1 MNKKTYIEPN
11 IEVVNIAIQQV
22 VLAGSDPSLSKES
35 VKSGTTILSSEYA
48 GDDSN
53 EDW

>member
-11 IEVVNIAIQQV
+11 IEVVNIATQQV
-22 VLAGSDPSLSKES
+22 LAASDPSLSSES
-35 VKSGTTILSSEYA
+35 VTEKTTILSSEFA

>member
-11 IEVVNIAIQQV
+11 IEVLNIATQQV
-22 VLAGSDPSLSKES
+22 LAASDPKL
-35 VKSGTTILSSEYA
+35 SGTYEGGSVFSSEYA